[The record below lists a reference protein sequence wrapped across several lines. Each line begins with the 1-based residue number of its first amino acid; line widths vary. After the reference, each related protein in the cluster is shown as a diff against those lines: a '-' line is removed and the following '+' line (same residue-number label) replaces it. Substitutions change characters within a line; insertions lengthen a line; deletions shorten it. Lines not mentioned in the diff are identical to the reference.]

1 MSSKKKITAFQTYKV
16 RQLLNGAA
24 SQSSN
29 MIQIDDIIDLNEEEN
44 NIMYPV
50 AHNNSKPEFIAE

>member
-1 MSSKKKITAFQTYKV
+1 V
-16 RQLLNGAA
+16 NGAA

-29 MIQIDDIIDLNEEEN
+29 MIHIDEIIDLNEEEN

-50 AHNNSKPEFIAE
+50 AHNNSKPEFKAE